1 MRLPKFRDLTQAQ
14 KDVYL
19 YAPNDAHVLVA
30 GPPGTGKTL
39 IACFRAVELQKREVP
54 VVLCMF
60 NRVLAKYASNA
71 GDGQE
76 TVLTVRTVRQ
86 WFLHWWKHAGLPP
99 RSQGS
104 DIRVGAS
111 YEDRVAVKAAGAR
124 WHKDVWCPWRGKKGA
139 WVVRIDEW
147 NEVSNRFSEWTALQ
161 DPPAHPDANSEY
173 DWDAI
178 CEHVMDHSDIL
189 SEASVSPGTLLIDEG
204 QDFPP
209 GFYRFLRLLSAI
221 GSSRKATHPLRC
233 MVLADENQQLTQFN
247 STLNDIQSAL
257 KITAEHRYQLLDNFR
272 NTHEIAE
279 LARQFFAD
287 VGVLPLLPDR
297 RGELPAFVECGG
309 MPQCVRA
316 IMTWVANH
324 PGKEV
329 GVLVFKENKRE
340 LLHASIQ
347 AAAQKMTGRKITV
360 QSYSWQSRV
369 DNNVDDLV
377 FDGRDVITVLNT
389 QSCKGL
395 EFDAV
400 LIVDLH
406 DSPIG
411 SIGADRFRMQMFVAV
426 SRARQWV
433 ELLESSPVQPAEP
446 FLKELPPAQYLR
458 RGHAPSIPAAVH
470 VAAPIAVGKATAVP
484 ASAIAAS
491 AVMLPAM
498 ASTAVDWEDEAMALA
513 KRQGWKFEDLR
524 PQGCF
529 WVYAPER
536 SPAHLPKLG
545 FRFTARRNGWWRT

>member
-1 MRLPKFRDLTQAQ
+1 MRLPKLRDLTQAQ

-39 IACFRAVELQKREVP
+39 IACFRAVELQKRGVP

-60 NRVLAKYASNA
+60 SRVLARYASNA

-76 TVLTVRTVRQ
+76 SAFMVRTARQ
-86 WFLHWWKHAGLPP
+86 WFVHWWKHAGLPP

-104 DIRVGAS
+104 DILVKAS
-111 YEDRVAVKAAGAR
+111 YQERIEVRAAGAR
-124 WHKDVWCPWRGKKGA
+124 WHKDVWCPWRGKRGA
-139 WVVRIDEW
+139 WVVGIEEW
-147 NEVSNRFSEWTALQ
+147 NRNTEDFSAWTTLQ
-161 DPPAHPDANSEY
+161 HPPPHPEAAAEY

-178 CEHVMDHSDIL
+178 CEHVMDHSDTL

-221 GSSRKATHPLRC
+221 GSSRGAPHPLRC

-247 STLNDIQSAL
+247 STLDDIQSAL
-257 KITAEHRYQLLDNFR
+257 KIAPGHRYQLLDNFR

-287 VGVLPLLPDR
+287 VGALPLLPDR
-297 RGELPAFVECGG
+297 RGELPAFVECCG
-309 MPQCVRA
+309 MPACIKA

-324 PGKEV
+324 PGKET
-329 GVLVFKENKRE
+329 GVLVFRESKRE
-340 LLHASIQ
+340 QLHASIKAE
-347 AAAQKMTGRKITV
+347 AAKMKGRDVTV
-360 QSYSWQSRV
+360 QSYSWQSRA
-369 DNNVDDLV
+369 DNNVDELV

-400 LIVDLH
+400 FIIDLH

-433 ELLESSPVQPAEP
+433 ELLESSPVRPEEP
-446 FLKELPPAQYLR
+446 FLKELPPAQYLM
-458 RGHAPSIPAAVH
+458 RGRPPAVRAIAHATPTAAATV
-470 VAAPIAVGKATAVP
+470 TAVP
-484 ASAIAAS
+484 VPAPAMPTTVS
-491 AVMLPAM
+491 AVDAWENEAVAM
-498 ASTAVDWEDEAMALA
+498 A

-524 PQGCF
+524 PHGCF

-536 SPAHLPKLG
+536 SPAHLAKLG

>member
-1 MRLPKFRDLTQAQ
+1 MRLPRLRDLTEAQ

-39 IACFRAVELQKREVP
+39 IACFRAVELQKRKSP

-71 GDGQE
+71 GDGENPSFMVQ
-76 TVLTVRTVRQ
+76 TARQ
-86 WFLHWWKHAGLPP
+86 WFLDWWKHAGLPP
-99 RSQGS
+99 RSQGA
-104 DIRVGAS
+104 DIFIGAS
-111 YEDRVAVKAAGAR
+111 YDDRVAVRGAGASWNR
-124 WHKDVWCPWRGKKGA
+124 EVWCPWRRKKGA
-139 WVVRIDEW
+139 WVVGVDEW
-147 NEVSNRFSEWTALQ
+147 SECSDRFSAWTTLQ
-161 DPPAHPDANSEY
+161 DPPLYQDSTTEY

-178 CEHVMDHSDIL
+178 AQHVVEHADCLGD
-189 SEASVSPGTLLIDEG
+189 ASVSLGTLLIDEG

-221 GSSRKATHPLRC
+221 GISRVAPCPLRC

-247 STLNDIQSAL
+247 STLGEIQQAL
-257 KITAEHRYQLLDNFR
+257 KISIDHRYQLLDNFR
-272 NTHEIAE
+272 NTREIAE

-287 VGVLPLLPDR
+287 VGAVPRLPDR
-297 RGELPAFVECGG
+297 EGELPAFVELEA
-309 MPQCVRA
+309 MPACVNA
-316 IMTWVANH
+316 IMTWVTNH

-340 LLHASIQ
+340 LLQTNIKAE
-347 AAAQKMTGRKITV
+347 ARKLKGREITV
-360 QSYSWQSRV
+360 QSYSWSSRA
-369 DNNVDDLV
+369 DNNVEDLV
-377 FDGRDVITVLNT
+377 FDGSDVVTVLNT

-400 LIVDLH
+400 FIVDLH

-433 ELLESSPVQPAEP
+433 ELLSSSTVRPGELY
-446 FLKELPPAQYLR
+446 LKELPSAQYLR
-458 RGHAPSIPAAVH
+458 RGRLVASTVARPARVMAAAADVGPSVTAVSAPAAKLIH
-470 VAAPIAVGKATAVP
+470 ENWENE
-484 ASAIAAS
+484 AS
-491 AVMLPAM
+491 
-498 ASTAVDWEDEAMALA
+498 ALA
-513 KRQGWKFEDLR
+513 KKHGWASEDLR
-524 PQGCF
+524 PKGCF

-536 SPAHLPKLG
+536 ESPLLEKLG
-545 FRFTARRNGWWRT
+545 FKYTARRNGWWRTS

>member
-1 MRLPKFRDLTQAQ
+1 MRLPKLRELTEAQ
-14 KDVYL
+14 TDVYL
-19 YAPNDAHVLVA
+19 YASNDAHVLVA

-39 IACFRAVELQKREVP
+39 IACFRAVELQKRGVP

-76 TVLTVRTVRQ
+76 SALTVQTARQ
-86 WFLHWWKHAGLPP
+86 WFLQWWKHAGMPP

-104 DIRVGAS
+104 DILVRAA

-124 WHKDVWCPWRGKKGA
+124 WNKNVWCPWRGKPGA
-139 WVVRIDEW
+139 WVARIDEW
-147 NEVSNRFSEWTALQ
+147 NEISDRFSQWTTMQ
-161 DPPAHPDANSEY
+161 DPPAHPEACAEY

-178 CEHVMDHSDIL
+178 CAHVTDHSDSL

-221 GSSRKATHPLRC
+221 GSSRRAAHPLRC
-233 MVLADENQQLTQFN
+233 MVLADENQQINQFN
-247 STLNDIQSAL
+247 STLKDIQSSL
-257 KITAEHRYQLLDNFR
+257 KIAAEHRYQLLDNFR
-272 NTHEIAE
+272 NTREIAE

-297 RGELPAFVECGG
+297 RGELPAFVECDN
-309 MPQCVRA
+309 MSACIKA

-324 PGKEV
+324 PGKET

-340 LLHASIQ
+340 LLHTGIL
-347 AAAQKMTGRKITV
+347 AAARKMTGRDITV
-360 QSYSWQSRV
+360 QSYSWQSRA
-369 DNNVDDLV
+369 DNNVEDLV

-400 LIVDLH
+400 FIVDLQ

-446 FLKELPPAQYLR
+446 FLKELPQAQYLR
-458 RGHAPSIPAAVH
+458 RGPAASAPATLH
-470 VAAPIAVGKATAVP
+470 TAAPIVIGKGTAVP
-484 ASAIAAS
+484 APVVATPATTM
-491 AVMLPAM
+491 AVA
-498 ASTAVDWEDEAMALA
+498 DWENKVLALA
-513 KRQGWKFEDLR
+513 RTQGWKFEDLR
-524 PQGCF
+524 PHGCF

-536 SPAHLPKLG
+536 APGHLAELG